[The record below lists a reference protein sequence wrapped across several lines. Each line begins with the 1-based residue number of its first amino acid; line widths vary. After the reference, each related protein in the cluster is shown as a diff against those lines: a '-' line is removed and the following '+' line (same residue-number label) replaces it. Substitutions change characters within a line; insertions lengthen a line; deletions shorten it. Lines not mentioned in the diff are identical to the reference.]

1 MNEAVER
8 EFNPR
13 VSVPDTEPYIKR
25 GAEQSARAYETYS
38 HRADLNY
45 ASSEL
50 TTLDYF
56 PCEQPDKPL
65 FVFIHGGFWRG
76 RDKKDFAYVANS
88 LLPTGCNVAL
98 MNYDLCPR
106 VTVTQITKQIR
117 DGLVWLSN
125 QSAALG
131 FKPGLLVAGHS
142 AGAHLLAMTLAQTGQ
157 QYQLPDHIVKKAY
170 LISGIYE
177 CSPVLEISVN
187 EEIKMTEHE
196 VPLMSPMRFAM
207 PAGVQYEVL
216 AGGAEPAGWIKQ
228 STDFAEHL
236 HRNGCAVNMHLRPG
250 LNHYSILQE
259 FETSAGYTPQLI
271 QRDLK
276 A

>member
-25 GAEQSARAYETYS
+25 GAEQSAKAYATHEHQS
-38 HRADLNY
+38 DLSY
-45 ASSEL
+45 APGDL

-56 PCEQPDKPL
+56 PCGQPGRPL

-88 LLPTGCNVAL
+88 MLPTGCNVAL
-98 MNYDLCPR
+98 MNYDLCPT
-106 VTVTQITKQIR
+106 VTVTQITQQIR
-117 DGLVWLSN
+117 DGLVWLSS
-125 QSAALG
+125 QATKLG
-131 FKPGLLVAGHS
+131 FKSGLLVAGHS
-142 AGAHLLAMTLAQTGQ
+142 AGAHLLAMTLAKTGQ
-157 QYQLPDHIVKKAY
+157 SYQLPDQVVNKAY
-170 LISGIYE
+170 LISGIYD

-187 EEIKMTEHE
+187 EEIRMTEQE
-196 VPLMSPMRFAM
+196 VPLMSPIRFAM

-216 AGGAEPAGWIKQ
+216 AGGAEPAGWVKQ

-236 HRNGCAVNMHLRPG
+236 HRHGCNVNMQLRPG

-259 FETSAGYTPQLI
+259 FETSDGYLPQLI